1 METITTI
8 CPEFGMYFRDDPDSN
23 EARYFP
29 ETGEDMDVGASLTI
43 YDNTFNFIWKRYES
57 NQNLTNH
64 GFTHYLTM
72 LAYADELRLIEGQK
86 VVNDIVDLGTE
97 DENIGL
103 LCSLPVEVIK
113 GRKIEDFYEDGIFP
127 LSVLLLVRQ
136 NKSQSDKIRLITC
149 YPTNNPVH
157 IKWYSHHCIKP
168 RKSIDE
174 FEKEAESLGIQLDKG
189 IVSLYKTEA
198 FRRSAQM
205 FKEVSEELRKE
216 MEENLFKGY
225 QVFTQSLKDS

>member
-1 METITTI
+1 METMTTI
-8 CPEFGMYFRDDPDSN
+8 CPDFGMYFRDDPDSN

-43 YDNTFNFIWKRYES
+43 YDNTFNSIWKRYES

-72 LAYADELRLIEGQK
+72 LAYADELRLIEGKK

-97 DENIGL
+97 GENIGL
-103 LCSLPVEVIK
+103 LCSLPVEVIQGK
-113 GRKIEDFYEDGIFP
+113 KIEDFYEDGIFP

-136 NKSQSDKIRLITC
+136 NKSQSDRIRLITC
-149 YPTNNPVH
+149 YPTNNPVY
-157 IKWYSHHCIKP
+157 IKWYSHYCIKP
-168 RKSIDE
+168 RKGIDE
-174 FEKEAESLGIQLDKG
+174 IKKELLLSGVQITKVMESTIKLFESEN
-189 IVSLYKTEA
+189 

-205 FKEVSEELRKE
+205 VKEVSENSGKKWKKIYSKAIR
-216 MEENLFKGY
+216 
-225 QVFTQSLKDS
+225 SLNNS